1 MSLLTWPWRLLTFLA
16 WFVVQLVISNVAVV
30 ADILTRTDRSAPSV
44 LAHRTSCRSE
54 AEVALL
60 SVLISLTPGTLV
72 LATRSH
78 PDSSPGW
85 TLFVHSMDG
94 DIGAARTQLATMEE
108 RMLRAI
114 RKETTA

>member
-1 MSLLTWPWRLLTFLA
+1 MSLLTWPWRLVTFLG

-30 ADILTRTDRSAPSV
+30 ADILTRTDRSAASV

-60 SVLISLTPGTLV
+60 SVLVSLTPGTLV
-72 LATRSH
+72 LATRS
-78 PDSSPGW
+78 DSDPLPGW

-94 DIGAARTQLATMEE
+94 DVEGIRTQLATMEE
-108 RMLRAI
+108 RMLHAI
-114 RKETTA
+114 RKEVTA